1 MLKSGSYSLLV
12 LPVILW
18 AATAAFGQGVAFQA
32 RSSNGA
38 EAADATAGSGLADD
52 GIEDP
57 GFPVRAD
64 VARPAGGAA
73 VPVSDARAPVE
84 VEDDFLQ
91 LAGAQAHFEASNKIS
106 AMANT
111 ELARD
116 HVISVPHF
124 HSSFAFQG
132 SAFSFTVVGNSP
144 TNGQTTS
151 IPTQIVP
158 ITLFFD
164 GYADEKGDPIV
175 LDVEPDIARVASSP
189 SFQNAPYPTGYTQF
203 GDAVQRA
210 QFFHVMSPNWHT
222 LLETP
227 RVLRPVVNIEVPSG
241 SATLYRMR
249 SSGAI
254 FAVVDEGFFI
264 SQLNT
269 ILQFEDTEVT
279 GLPIALTNNVFLAP
293 RGDIRQCCVMGFH
306 TSFDVGQRAGLQ
318 LVQTFVWASWIS
330 PGIFGSAVAD
340 VTAISHEISE
350 WFNDPFSTNIVPEWQ
365 FPSSPGGCQ
374 NNLETGDPI
383 SASPHAG
390 YPVIIDGFTYHPQ
403 NEALLQWFQR
413 KTPSDAID
421 RAYSFPDENLLTSPA
436 QSCVKD

>member
-1 MLKSGSYSLLV
+1 MVKAGSYSLLV
-12 LPVILW
+12 LLAMLW
-18 AATAAFGQGVAFQA
+18 AALAASGQTFVSSADSGVARDGDGSEA
-32 RSSNGA
+32 VRNGL
-38 EAADATAGSGLADD
+38 AADGTDGPASPSRGDGARAAGASA
-52 GIEDP
+52 
-57 GFPVRAD
+57 
-64 VARPAGGAA
+64 
-73 VPVSDARAPVE
+73 PVSEARAPIE

-106 AMANT
+106 AMANI
-111 ELARD
+111 ELAKDR
-116 HVISVPHF
+116 VISVPHF

-132 SAFSFTVVGNSP
+132 SNFPFTFVGSNP
-144 TNGQTTS
+144 RNGQTTT

-158 ITLFFD
+158 IVLFFD

-175 LDVEPDIARVASSP
+175 LDVKPNLITVASSP
-189 SFQNAPYPTGYTQF
+189 SFRSASYPSGYTQF

-222 LLETP
+222 LLDAP
-227 RVLRPVVNIEVPSG
+227 KVLQAVNIEVPSG
-241 SATLYRMR
+241 FATLYRMR

-279 GLPIALTNNVFLAP
+279 GLPIALTTNIFLAP
-293 RGDIRQCCVMGFH
+293 RADIRQCCVMGFH
-306 TSFDVGQRAGLQ
+306 TSFDVGQQAGLQ
-318 LVQTFVWASWIS
+318 LVQTFIWASWIS
-330 PGIFGSAVAD
+330 PGIFGSGVAD

-350 WFNDPFSTNIVPEWQ
+350 WFNDPFSTNFVPEWQ

-374 NNLETGDPI
+374 NTLETGDPI

-390 YPVIIDGFTYHPQ
+390 YPVIIDDFTYHPQ

-413 KTPSDAID
+413 KMPSDAMD
-421 RAYSFPDENLLTSPA
+421 HAYSFPDETLLTSAA
-436 QSCVKD
+436 QACAAN